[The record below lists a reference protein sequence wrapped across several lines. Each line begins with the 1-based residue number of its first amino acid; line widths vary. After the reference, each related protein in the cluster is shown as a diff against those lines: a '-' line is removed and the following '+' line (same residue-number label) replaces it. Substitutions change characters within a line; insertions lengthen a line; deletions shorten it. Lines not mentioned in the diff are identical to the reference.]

1 MKESNSPP
9 EFASIL
15 RVLGGGYLVYLAW
28 DLRSAIGDSPLYLI
42 AVLIFA
48 AVGLALL
55 VTSIRYLVNHRY
67 FRKSEI
73 EAEYSESED
82 ELMEDCEERS
92 DD

>member
-15 RVLGGGYLVYLAW
+15 RILGGGYLIYLAW
-28 DLRSAIGDSPLYLI
+28 DLRSAIADSPLYLI
-42 AVLIFA
+42 AVLLFA

-55 VTSIRYLVNHRY
+55 VTSVRYLAGHRY
-67 FRKSEI
+67 FRNDEI
-73 EAEYSESED
+73 EAEHSESDD